1 MESGRDMI
9 KMETM
14 NALINSINQIKAT
27 PTTGV
32 KKEFIYEERECS
44 VVLQFTSTPTYI
56 LEVEVRYLFTRLVF
70 QSHHSHEP
78 ISEEVR
84 EQLRYRVLQSLVVYA
99 LLGEGGNMVTTTKER
114 NEQRR
119 TKR

>member
-1 MESGRDMI
+1 MI

-32 KKEFIYEERECS
+32 KREFIYEERDTS
-44 VVLQFTSTPTYI
+44 VILQFKSTLTYI
-56 LEVEVRYLFTRLVF
+56 LEIEVRYLSTRLVF
-70 QSHHSHEP
+70 QSYYSHGP

-84 EQLRYRVLQSLVVYA
+84 EQLRYRVLQSLVAYA

-114 NEQRR
+114 YEQRR
-119 TKR
+119 TKG